1 MMDVDHLPRL
11 LNLSHVA
18 KEIGVRVGRVRG
30 LVHLSRRSN
39 HIRQR
44 PAALTREQ
52 AHDPPTLQFPA
63 T

>member
-1 MMDVDHLPRL
+1 MNVDHLPPL
-11 LNLSHVA
+11 LNLSNA
-18 KEIGVRVGRVRG
+18 ARILGVTVGRMRG

-52 AHDPPTLQFPA
+52 AHDPPSLPA